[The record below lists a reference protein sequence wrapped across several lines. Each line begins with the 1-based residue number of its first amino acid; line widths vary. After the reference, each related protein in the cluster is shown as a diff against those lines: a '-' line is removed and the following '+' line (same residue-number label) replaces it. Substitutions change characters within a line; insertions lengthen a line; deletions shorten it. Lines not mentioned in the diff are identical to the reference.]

1 MDRSRPLRSDPDK
14 VRAWRARSRPLRSK
28 GRGKMTGADKTPIRE
43 AVFRRDSHR
52 CQLADLGGCFGGLT
66 PHHRRKASQGGG
78 YNLANLATLCAHH
91 NDELEADADLARLAR
106 ERGLVVRR
114 GDSEWE
120 TLGS

>member
-28 GRGKMTGADKTPIRE
+28 GRGKMTADEKRPIRE
-43 AVFRRDSHR
+43 AVFARDMHR

-78 YNLANLATLCAHH
+78 YTVENLVSLCAHH
-91 NDELEADADLARLAR
+91 NDELEADADLASLAR

-114 GDSEWE
+114 DDTAWE
-120 TLGS
+120 TLG